1 MSLLIKK
8 SLGIIACPGGRVFA
22 DKIMEELRKIFLDAE
37 SKVIGKI
44 SQTSNSL
51 KKDVLKPERNLSHL
65 LEGFEF
71 SDLSFDET
79 MEIPVNFVKF
89 ANGEFKAEILE
100 TIRNKDI
107 FIVQDV
113 SNTYPVYVNNNEK
126 VIMTINDHLMNLMT
140 TVDAC
145 IQAKAHSVSVIV
157 PSYPYSRQDKKHSRE
172 GLTASLF
179 GRFLEE
185 LGVKHILTL
194 DIHSKA
200 IENVFRKTYFEN
212 LNASYEIFCAL
223 AELIDIKDSN
233 LVVVSPDTGAVNRN
247 KFFASSLKRPLAL
260 LYKERDYSKI
270 AHNVNDSNISV
281 TKLLGDVEGRNVF
294 MSDDILATGGT
305 FIKAVKL
312 LKGMGAKKII
322 CAISLP
328 FFNGDAIRYFDKA
341 YEEGYFYKIIGT
353 NAVYHDDRLISKSWY
368 YESNVAHLFA
378 GAVLAIH
385 NRVSF
390 QKILDRSHDIQEL
403 IFKS

>member
-8 SLGIIACPGGRVFA
+8 SIGIVACPGGKVFA
-22 DKIMEELRKIFLDAE
+22 GKIIEELRKIFLHAE
-37 SKVIGKI
+37 RQVVEKI
-44 SQTSNSL
+44 SKTSSCL
-51 KKDVLKPERNLSHL
+51 KEDILK
-65 LEGFEF
+65 LEGILPPFLEGLEF
-71 SDLSFDET
+71 SNIGVDED
-79 MEIPVNFVKF
+79 MSIPVKFVKF
-89 ANGEFKAEILE
+89 ANGEFKSEILK
-100 TIRNKDI
+100 TIRDKDI

-113 SNTYPVYVNNNEK
+113 SNTFPVDVNGNEK
-126 VIMTINDHLMNLMT
+126 VVMTINDHMMNLMT

-145 IQAKAHSVSVIV
+145 IQAKANSVSVIV

-200 IENVFRKTYFEN
+200 IENVFRRSYFEN
-212 LNASYEIFCAL
+212 LNVSYEIFEVL
-223 AELIDIKDSN
+223 ADLIDIKDLN

-260 LYKERDYSKI
+260 LYKERDYSRVV
-270 AHNVNDSNISV
+270 HSVSDSNISV
-281 TKLLGDVEGRNVF
+281 TKLLGDVEGKNVF
-294 MSDDILATGGT
+294 MSDDMLATGGT

-312 LKGMGAKKII
+312 LKSMGAKKII

-328 FFNGDAIRYFDKA
+328 FFNGDAIKYFDKA

-353 NAVYHDDRLISKSWY
+353 NAVYHDSELINKPWY
-368 YESNVAHLFA
+368 CEANVAHIFA
-378 GAVLAIH
+378 GAIFAIH
-385 NRVSF
+385 NRISL
-390 QKILDRSHDIQEL
+390 QKILDRSDDIQSL
-403 IFKS
+403 ISKR

>member
-1 MSLLIKK
+1 MSLLMKK
-8 SLGIIACPGGRVFA
+8 SIGIIACPGGRVFA
-22 DKIMEELRKIFLDAE
+22 EKIMAELNTIFLDAE
-37 SKVIGKI
+37 NKVIEQI
-44 SQTSNSL
+44 SQTSNCS
-51 KKDVLKPERNLSHL
+51 KEDVLKFEGILSPF
-65 LEGFEF
+65 LEGLEF
-71 SDLSFDET
+71 SNLRFDET

-89 ANGEFKAEILE
+89 ANGEFKSEILK

-113 SNTYPVYVNNNEK
+113 SNTYPVTVNNNEE
-126 VIMTINDHLMNLMT
+126 VVMTVNDHLMNLMT

-145 IQAKAHSVSVIV
+145 MQAKANSVSVIV

-185 LGVKHILTL
+185 LRVKHILTL

-200 IENVFRKTYFEN
+200 IENVFRKSYFEN
-212 LNASYEIFCAL
+212 LNASYEIFDAL
-223 AELIDIKDSN
+223 AELIDIRDSN

-247 KFFASSLKRPLAL
+247 KFFASNLKRPLAL
-260 LYKERDYSKI
+260 LYKERDYSKVT
-270 AHNVNDSNISV
+270 HNVTDSNISV
-281 TKLLGDVEGRNVF
+281 TKLLGDVEGKNVF

-312 LKGMGAKKII
+312 LKSMGAKKII
-322 CAISLP
+322 CAVSLP

-353 NAVYHDDRLISKSWY
+353 NAVYHDDKLLSKPWY
-368 YESNVAHLFA
+368 YEANVAHLFA
-378 GAVLAIH
+378 GAIFAMH
-385 NRVSF
+385 NRVSL
-390 QKILDRSHDIQEL
+390 QRILDRSHDIQNL
-403 IFKS
+403 ISKS

>member
-1 MSLLIKK
+1 MKK
-8 SLGIIACPGGRVFA
+8 SIGIIACPGGRVFA
-22 DKIMEELRKIFLDAE
+22 EKIMAELKKIFLDTE
-37 SKVIGKI
+37 NKVIEKI
-44 SQTSNSL
+44 SHTSNCS
-51 KKDVLKPERNLSHL
+51 KNDVFKLEGILCPFLEGLEFSHL
-65 LEGFEF
+65 R
-71 SDLSFDET
+71 FDET
-79 MEIPVNFVKF
+79 MEVPVNFVKF
-89 ANGEFKAEILE
+89 ANGEFKSEILK

-113 SNTYPVYVNNNEK
+113 ANTYPVCVNNNEET
-126 VIMTINDHLMNLMT
+126 VMTVNDHLMNLMT
-140 TVDAC
+140 TIDAC
-145 IQAKAHSVSVIV
+145 MQAKANSVSVIV

-200 IENVFRKTYFEN
+200 IENVFRKTHFEN
-212 LNASYEIFCAL
+212 LNASYEIFDAL
-223 AELIDIKDSN
+223 AELIDIRDSN

-247 KFFASSLKRPLAL
+247 KFFASNLKRPLAL
-260 LYKERDYSKI
+260 LYKERDYSKVT
-270 AHNVNDSNISV
+270 HNVNDSNISV
-281 TKLLGDVEGRNVF
+281 TKLLGDVEGKNVF

-312 LKGMGAKKII
+312 LKSMGAKKII

-353 NAVYHDDRLISKSWY
+353 NAVYHDDKLLSKPWY
-368 YESNVAHLFA
+368 YEANVAHLFA
-378 GAVLAIH
+378 GAIFAIH
-385 NRVSF
+385 NRVSL
-390 QKILDRSHDIQEL
+390 QKILDRSHDIQDL
-403 IFKS
+403 ISKS

>member
-1 MSLLIKK
+1 MSLIIKK
-8 SLGIIACPGGRVFA
+8 SIGIIACPGGRVFA

-37 SKVIGKI
+37 SQVIEKI

-51 KKDVLKPERNLSHL
+51 KEDVLKPEGILSHL
-65 LEGFEF
+65 LEGLEF
-71 SDLSFDET
+71 PNLSFNET
-79 MEIPVNFVKF
+79 MEIPVTFVKF
-89 ANGEFKAEILE
+89 ANGEFKSEILE

-126 VIMTINDHLMNLMT
+126 VLMTINDHLMNLMT

-145 IQAKAHSVSVIV
+145 MQAKARSVSVIV

-200 IENVFRKTYFEN
+200 IENVFRKTCFEN

-247 KFFASSLKRPLAL
+247 KFFASNLKRPLAL

-270 AHNVNDSNISV
+270 AHNVNDSNISI
-281 TKLLGDVEGRNVF
+281 TKLLGDVEGKNVF

-353 NAVYHDDRLISKSWY
+353 NAVYHDDKLISKPWY

-378 GAVLAIH
+378 GAILAIH

-390 QKILDRSHDIQEL
+390 QKLLDRSHDIQEL
-403 IFKS
+403 ISKS

>member
-1 MSLLIKK
+1 MDLLIKK

-37 SKVIGKI
+37 NRLIGEI

-51 KKDVLKPERNLSHL
+51 KEDVLKPEGNLSHL

-281 TKLLGDVEGRNVF
+281 TKLLGDVEGKNVF

-390 QKILDRSHDIQEL
+390 QKILDRSHDIQAL

>member
-1 MSLLIKK
+1 MSLIIKK
-8 SLGIIACPGGRVFA
+8 SIGIIACPGGRVFA
-22 DKIMEELRKIFLDAE
+22 DKIMEELKKIFLDAK
-37 SKVIGKI
+37 SKVIEKI

-51 KKDVLKPERNLSHL
+51 KEDVLRPEGILYHL
-65 LEGFEF
+65 LEGLEF
-71 SDLSFDET
+71 PNLSFNET
-79 MEIPVNFVKF
+79 MEIPVTFVKF
-89 ANGEFKAEILE
+89 ANGEFKSEILE

-113 SNTYPVYVNNNEK
+113 SNTYPVYVNNNER
-126 VIMTINDHLMNLMT
+126 VLMTINDHLMNLMT

-145 IQAKAHSVSVIV
+145 MQAKARSVSVIV

-172 GLTASLF
+172 GLTASLL

-200 IENVFRKTYFEN
+200 IENVFRKTCFEN

-247 KFFASSLKRPLAL
+247 KFFASNLKRPLAL

-281 TKLLGDVEGRNVF
+281 TKLLGDVEGKNVF

-353 NAVYHDDRLISKSWY
+353 NAVYHDDKLISKPWY

-378 GAVLAIH
+378 GAILAIH

-390 QKILDRSHDIQEL
+390 QKLLDRSHDIQEL
-403 IFKS
+403 ISKS

>member
-37 SKVIGKI
+37 SRVIGKI
-44 SQTSNSL
+44 SQTTNSL
-51 KKDVLKPERNLSHL
+51 KEDVLKPEGNLSHL

-281 TKLLGDVEGRNVF
+281 TKLLGDVEGKNVF

>member
-37 SKVIGKI
+37 SRVIGKI

-51 KKDVLKPERNLSHL
+51 KEDVLKPEGNLSHL

-281 TKLLGDVEGRNVF
+281 TKLLGDVEGKNVF

>member
-8 SLGIIACPGGRVFA
+8 SIGIVACPGGRVFA
-22 DKIMEELRKIFLDAE
+22 GKIIEELRKVFLRAE
-37 SKVIGKI
+37 RQVVEKI
-44 SQTSNSL
+44 SKTSSCL
-51 KKDVLKPERNLSHL
+51 KEDILK
-65 LEGFEF
+65 LEGILPPFLEGLEF
-71 SDLSFDET
+71 SNIGVDED
-79 MEIPVNFVKF
+79 MAIPVKFVKF
-89 ANGEFKAEILE
+89 ANGEFKSEILK
-100 TIRNKDI
+100 TIRDKDI

-113 SNTYPVYVNNNEK
+113 SNTFPVDVNGNEK
-126 VIMTINDHLMNLMT
+126 VVMTINDHMMNLMT

-145 IQAKAHSVSVIV
+145 IQAKANSVSVIV

-200 IENVFRKTYFEN
+200 IENVFRRSYFEN
-212 LNASYEIFCAL
+212 LNVSYEIFEVL
-223 AELIDIKDSN
+223 AELIDIKDLN

-260 LYKERDYSKI
+260 LYKERDYSRVV
-270 AHNVNDSNISV
+270 HSVSDSNISV
-281 TKLLGDVEGRNVF
+281 TKLLGDVEGKNVF
-294 MSDDILATGGT
+294 MSDDMLATGGT

-312 LKGMGAKKII
+312 LKSMGAKKII

-328 FFNGDAIRYFDKA
+328 FFNGDAIKYFDKA

-353 NAVYHDDRLISKSWY
+353 NAVYHDSELINKPWY
-368 YESNVAHLFA
+368 REANVAHIFA
-378 GAVLAIH
+378 GAIFAIH
-385 NRVSF
+385 NRISL
-390 QKILDRSHDIQEL
+390 QKILDRSDDIQNL
-403 IFKS
+403 ISKR

>member
-8 SLGIIACPGGRVFA
+8 SIGIIACPGGRVFA
-22 DKIMEELRKIFLDAE
+22 DKIMEEFKKIFLGTE
-37 SKVIGKI
+37 NQVINKI
-44 SQTSNSL
+44 SQTSNCL
-51 KKDVLKPERNLSHL
+51 KEDILK
-65 LEGFEF
+65 LEGILPPFLEGLEF
-71 SDLSFDET
+71 SNLRDNED
-79 MEIPVNFVKF
+79 MEIPVKFIKF
-89 ANGEFKAEILE
+89 ANGEFKAEILK

-113 SNTYPVYVNNNEK
+113 SNTFPVDVNSNDK
-126 VIMTINDHLMNLMT
+126 MIMTINDHIMTLMT
-140 TVDAC
+140 TIDAC
-145 IQAKAHSVSVIV
+145 MQAKANSVSVII

-212 LNASYEIFCAL
+212 LNVSYEIFEAL
-223 AELIDIKDSN
+223 AELIDIGDSN

-247 KFFASSLKRPLAL
+247 KFFASNLKRPLAL
-260 LYKERDYSKI
+260 LYKERDYSKVT
-270 AHNVNDSNISV
+270 HSVSDSNISV
-281 TKLLGDVEGRNVF
+281 TKLLGDVEGKNVF

-305 FIKAVKL
+305 FIKAMKL
-312 LKGMGAKKII
+312 LKNMGAKKII

-353 NAVYHDDRLISKSWY
+353 NAVYHDYEVINKPWY
-368 YESNVAHLFA
+368 YEANVSHLFA
-378 GAVLAIH
+378 GAIFAIH
-385 NRVSF
+385 NRISL
-390 QKILDRSHDIQEL
+390 QKILDRSHDIQNL
-403 IFKS
+403 ISKR